1 MAQLTVDFSVLRTLV
16 DDIDAHV
23 DATNASLDALDEIV
37 SDLAM
42 SWTGSGHDSFHEAI
56 TEWFSSA
63 RDLRDQLHWIR
74 AVVTNAHDNHAAA
87 VETNVRIWRS

>member
-16 DDIDAHV
+16 GDIGAHIDAT
-23 DATNASLDALDEIV
+23 DESLDALDKIV
-37 SDLAM
+37 TDLATR
-42 SWTGSGHDSFHEAI
+42 WTGAGHDAFHEAI

-87 VETNVRIWRS
+87 VDASVRIWRG